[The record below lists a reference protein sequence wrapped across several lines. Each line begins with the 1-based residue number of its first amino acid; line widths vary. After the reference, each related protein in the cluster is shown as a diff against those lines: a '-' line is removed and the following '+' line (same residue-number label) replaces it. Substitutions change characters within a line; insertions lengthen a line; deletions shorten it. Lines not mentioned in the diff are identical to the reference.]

1 MKDIFDVGYPLQT
14 ITNLAINMAR
24 LCSTGACPR
33 AFDLGQCGCL
43 YNIALAV
50 RHIAQCVNISTR
62 EKKTRQNYY
71 NTVVGTSQYVN
82 KPHNI
87 V

>member
-14 ITNLAINMAR
+14 ITNLAIIMAR

-50 RHIAQCVNISTR
+50 QYICSTMCKHIDTG
-62 EKKTRQNYY
+62 EK
-71 NTVVGTSQYVN
+71 N
-82 KPHNI
+82 KAKLL
-87 V
+87 